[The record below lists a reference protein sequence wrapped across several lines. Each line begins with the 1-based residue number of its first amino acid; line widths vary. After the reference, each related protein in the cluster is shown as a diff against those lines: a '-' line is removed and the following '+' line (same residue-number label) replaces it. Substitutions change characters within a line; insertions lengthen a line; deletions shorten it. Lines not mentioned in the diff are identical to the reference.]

1 MVRGDGRLS
10 VRLIS
15 DELRLNRNSI
25 WQIIT
30 EDPEMHQDGST
41 PGIILNN
48 LTSFFESFV
57 PEKNC

>member
-15 DELRLNRNSI
+15 DELILNRNSI

-30 EDPEMHQDGST
+30 EDLEMHQDGT
-41 PGIILNN
+41 KM
-48 LTSFFESFV
+48 V
-57 PEKNC
+57 PHLGSSSAS